1 MGKCTMLTCQ
11 ECVDKLQSYI
21 DRELS
26 DAEHQ
31 EVAQHL
37 SRCGHCADS
46 FRFESG
52 VLRVVARCGR
62 STAAPEEFKARIR
75 VVVHTAIIEA
85 E

>member
-1 MGKCTMLTCQ
+1 MLTCQ

-26 DAEHQ
+26 EEEHQ

-46 FRFESG
+46 FQFESG

-75 VVVHTAIIEA
+75 VVVRTAIVETK
-85 E
+85 